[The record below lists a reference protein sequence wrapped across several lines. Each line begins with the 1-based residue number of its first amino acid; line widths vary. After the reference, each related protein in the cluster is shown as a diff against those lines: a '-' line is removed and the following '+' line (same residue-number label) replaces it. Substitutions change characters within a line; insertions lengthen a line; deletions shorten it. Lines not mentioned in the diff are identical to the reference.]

1 MKGLMALGGENGGWY
16 RSRIKS
22 EEFTPRKEIFVT
34 IVQSGKMT
42 CTFLYISM
50 SIALESK
57 NDYLY
62 SKAN

>member
-1 MKGLMALGGENGGWY
+1 MVLGGENGHWY
-16 RSRIKS
+16 LSRIKF
-22 EEFTPRKEIFVT
+22 EEFNPRKEIFVT

-50 SIALESK
+50 SMDLESK
-57 NDYLY
+57 NYYLY